1 MLPESALSISSSLGF
16 LLVASSTAADIIC
29 PGWQYPHCA
38 TCSSIQA
45 FWTGWLLP
53 EERPSIVVPFF
64 PATRA
69 SDVTHERTA
78 FPSTTTVHA
87 PQWAIPHPNF
97 VPVRPSE
104 SLRTQR
110 SGVLGASF
118 ASTLL
123 PLIVNLIAI

>member
-1 MLPESALSISSSLGF
+1 MLPESALSISSSLGL

-45 FWTGWLLP
+45 FWTGWLLS
-53 EERPSIVVPFF
+53 EESPSIVMTFF

-69 SDVTHERTA
+69 SGVTHERTA
-78 FPSTTTVHA
+78 SPSTITVHA

-97 VPVRPSE
+97 VPVRPSRVE
-104 SLRTQR
+104 PREAEWLERRLPQR
-110 SGVLGASF
+110 S
-118 ASTLL
+118 
-123 PLIVNLIAI
+123 